1 MAIKENILSSHKK
14 LQSFFPIQLAKSQP
28 RSVNNKNI
36 FLVGIEQTPDTVQE
50 KGNYSYSLNG
60 VANLLNDKIKQS
72 TSTCSM
78 HGDGQIK
85 LSKLFHEL
93 CDAQKLNLVTLTTQ
107 KARA

>member
-1 MAIKENILSSHKK
+1 M
-14 LQSFFPIQLAKSQP
+14 
-28 RSVNNKNI
+28 
-36 FLVGIEQTPDTVQE
+36 GIEQTPVTVQE

-78 HGDGQIK
+78 RGDGQIE
-85 LSKLFHEL
+85 LSKLFHVL

-107 KARA
+107 NLTSDQNLFP

>member
-1 MAIKENILSSHKK
+1 M
-14 LQSFFPIQLAKSQP
+14 
-28 RSVNNKNI
+28 
-36 FLVGIEQTPDTVQE
+36 GIEQTPDTVQE

-60 VANLLNDKIKQS
+60 VANLLNDKINKQS

>member
-1 MAIKENILSSHKK
+1 M
-14 LQSFFPIQLAKSQP
+14 
-28 RSVNNKNI
+28 NNKNI

-93 CDAQKLNLVTLTTQ
+93 CDAQKLRLCSFGVALL
-107 KARA
+107 AEA